1 MTDEQMHHRL
11 SLMDNA
17 TIATIKTM
25 ICEGGRLTD
34 ISQSVKLPLGLIN
47 AVLEKI
53 HQDDFDAACEGRA

>member
-1 MTDEQMHHRL
+1 MTDEQMYHRL

-25 ICEGGRLTD
+25 ICEGDRLTD
-34 ISQSVKLPLGLIN
+34 ISQRTSMPLGLVN